1 MPGKSNLILE
11 IVWLITGFLCLAAVF
26 RYLMNGYDRRILIF
40 VLMAVVSFLFAWYRH
55 RQRKKR

>member
-11 IVWLITGFLCLAAVF
+11 IVWLITGFLCLAAGF
-26 RYLMNGYDRRILIF
+26 RYLLNGYDRRILIF